1 LQRIVGH
8 AVRKEKETEC
18 QSGMG
23 VKEEKRGRK
32 RKVVLQKWYL
42 IAHGLLPILSG
53 SLRKK
58 ERKKRKEKEKE
69 RKKNVEAIYLA
80 IFIFGSEF

>member
-1 LQRIVGH
+1 MQRIVGH

-32 RKVVLQKWYL
+32 RRWYYKSG
-42 IAHGLLPILSG
+42 ILLHMGCYPFYPG
-53 SLRKK
+53 VKKKKKKKKEKKK
-58 ERKKRKEKEKE
+58 ERKM
-69 RKKNVEAIYLA
+69 
-80 IFIFGSEF
+80 